1 MKQFV
6 VACVSMFDNE
16 MMMKKVEAEDSTT
29 ALKKYLTEQRGYDFS
44 NNPDLTVTE
53 MQTIAFDSDEIVGVC
68 EIQAKC

>member
-16 MMMKKVEAEDSTT
+16 MMMKKVEAEDSTA
-29 ALKKYLTEQRGYDFS
+29 ALKKYLTEQRGYGFS
-44 NNPDLTVTE
+44 NNPNLTIAE

>member
-16 MMMKKVEAEDSTT
+16 MMMKKVEAEDSIT
-29 ALKKYLTEQRGYDFS
+29 ALKKYLTGQRGYDFS
-44 NNPDLTVTE
+44 NNPNLTVAE

>member
-16 MMMKKVEAEDSTT
+16 MMEAEDSTT

-68 EIQAKC
+68 EI